1 MTAPGAGS
9 GGTSGMGFDPATPS
23 LPPTG
28 GSTASPGGM
37 GGATGSGSAG
47 NGGVK
52 SHVREVKEQVVGQ
65 AKTVLG
71 QARDS
76 ATTSLTE
83 SKRGLADQVASVAT
97 AVRGTTDHFR
107 SQDQQRIAEW
117 TDGLAGQAD
126 RFAGYL
132 RDADFGAMRRDVEN
146 LARRQPGVVVG
157 GAFLLGLLG
166 ARFLKSSERKQR
178 QGDGDWSVGR
188 SQFAGQAYGDQE
200 YGVGGYAGGY
210 ESGSGYGAG
219 GTGSAGGFGTG
230 STGGYGSGS
239 GGMGAGGIDDRR

>member
-28 GSTASPGGM
+28 GT
-37 GGATGSGSAG
+37 TAG
-47 NGGVK
+47 NGGTGSGGVK
-52 SHVREVKEQVVGQ
+52 SQVREVKEQVVGQ
-65 AKTVLG
+65 AKTVFG

-76 ATTSLTE
+76 AASSLTE

-97 AVRGTTDHFR
+97 AVRGTTEHFR
-107 SQDQQRIAEW
+107 GQDQQRIAEW

-166 ARFLKSSERKQR
+166 ARFLKSSERR
-178 QGDGDWSVGR
+178 QHEHDGNADWTSGR
-188 SQFAGQAYGDQE
+188 SRFAGQDYGE
-200 YGVGGYAGGY
+200 PGYGGEFSGSGYAGGT
-210 ESGSGYGAG
+210 GTGGYGAG
-219 GTGSAGGFGTG
+219 G
-230 STGGYGSGS
+230 YGAGS

>member
-1 MTAPGAGS
+1 
-9 GGTSGMGFDPATPS
+9 
-23 LPPTG
+23 
-28 GSTASPGGM
+28 M
-37 GGATGSGSAG
+37 GGATGSGNAG

-52 SHVREVKEQVVGQ
+52 SHVRDVKEQVVGQ
-65 AKTVLG
+65 AKNVLG

-76 ATTSLTE
+76 ATSSLTE

-166 ARFLKSSERKQR
+166 ARFLKSSERKQFR
-178 QGDGDWSVGR
+178 SEGEADWTSGR
-188 SQFAGQAYGDQE
+188 SQFAGQGYGEQG
-200 YGVGGYAGGY
+200 YGAGGYGTGGY
-210 ESGSGYGAG
+210 ESGSGYGTGGYGAGGAGTG
-219 GTGSAGGFGTG
+219 GTGA
-230 STGGYGSGS
+230 GGYGSGS

>member
-28 GSTASPGGM
+28 GTTAGPGGM
-37 GGATGSGSAG
+37 GGSMGSGGAG
-47 NGGVK
+47 GGVK
-52 SHVREVKEQVVGQ
+52 SQVREVKEQVVGQ
-65 AKTVLG
+65 AKNVLG

-76 ATTSLTE
+76 AASSLTE
-83 SKRGLADQVASVAT
+83 SKRSLADQVASVAT
-97 AVRGTTDHFR
+97 AVRGTTEHFR
-107 SQDQQRIAEW
+107 GQDQQRIAEW

-166 ARFLKSSERKQR
+166 ARFLKSSERRQR
-178 QGDGDWSVGR
+178 THDGNGDWNRGR
-188 SQFAGQAYGDQE
+188 SQFAGQ
-200 YGVGGYAGGY
+200 
-210 ESGSGYGAG
+210 GYGEP
-219 GTGSAGGFGTG
+219 
-230 STGGYGSGS
+230 GYGGRRRVR
-239 GGMGAGGIDDRR
+239 GRLRLGLRHGWLRDRRLRGGRIRHRLRWHGGGRDR